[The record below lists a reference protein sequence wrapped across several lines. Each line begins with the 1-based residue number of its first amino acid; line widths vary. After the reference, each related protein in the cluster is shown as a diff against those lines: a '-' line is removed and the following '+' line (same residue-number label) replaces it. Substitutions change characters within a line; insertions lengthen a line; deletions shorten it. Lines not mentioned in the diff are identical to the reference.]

1 MPKKIVLNENGGPEV
16 LKYVDYYLPKEKINK
31 NEIRIKHTS
40 IGVNFIDTYH
50 RTGLYPVSLPV
61 CLGLEAVGVVVDVGS
76 NINQYVV
83 GDRVGYAAPPLGAY
97 CEIRDYPAEKVIK
110 IPNEVEDDV
119 AAAVLLK
126 GTTVEYLFNR
136 TYKIKPKETF
146 LFHAAAGGVGLI
158 ACQWARALGCNM
170 IGTVGSDEKGVLAK
184 ENGCD
189 YVINYK
195 SEDVVK
201 KVMEITG
208 GRGVRVVYDGVGKD
222 TFNISLDCLSN
233 RGLFVSFGNA
243 SGMTPTVDL
252 FKAFAPKNLYFTR
265 PSLMIYNDTK
275 QKLENSFELLFG
287 MIKNKKIKPSLS
299 KKYKLEDAAEAHKDL
314 ESRKTFGSL
323 VLKP

>member
-1 MPKKIVLNENGGPEV
+1 ML
-16 LKYVDYYLPKEKINK
+16 
-31 NEIRIKHTS
+31 
-40 IGVNFIDTYH
+40 
-50 RTGLYPVSLPV
+50 
-61 CLGLEAVGVVVDVGS
+61 CL
-76 NINQYVV
+76 
-83 GDRVGYAAPPLGAY
+83 PPLGAY

-170 IGTVGSDEKGVLAK
+170 IGTVGSDEKGILAK

-252 FKAFAPKNLYFTR
+252 FKTFAPKNLYFTR

-275 QKLENSFELLFG
+275 QKLENSFELLFS

-299 KKYKLEDAAEAHKDL
+299 KKYKLEDAVEAHKDL